1 MSSDHFVQ
9 WSREIQLIL
18 VMMDKGHSMRDRA
31 PVAPVAQGTDHT
43 FLAERIAA
51 YEKEKDRW
59 ERSDRVALLIVDIA
73 ISPTIRLALEKE
85 PKSAKS
91 FMQSI
96 EEYFKGSEKAASSTI
111 LFQLMGARY
120 NGQGNVRE
128 HIMGMVN
135 MRDKLKDLDYPLNDA
150 TLLHFHV
157 VIFFI
162 YLGVRAA

>member
-1 MSSDHFVQ
+1 MPEGSLLITNPAVFV
-9 WSREIQLIL
+9 EIHLIL
-18 VMMDKGHSMRDRA
+18 LMMDKDNSMRDRA

-43 FLAERIAA
+43 FLAERTAA

-96 EEYFKGSEKAASSTI
+96 EEYFKGSAKVNSRV
-111 LFQLMGARY
+111 LF
-120 NGQGNVRE
+120 
-128 HIMGMVN
+128 
-135 MRDKLKDLDYPLNDA
+135 YPSL
-150 TLLHFHV
+150 
-157 VIFFI
+157 
-162 YLGVRAA
+162 